1 MTYQRLL
8 SAYCQKGDID
18 GASQIL
24 EIMKSKDLPIGEL
37 VFNSLVMGHANTGL
51 ATNHYLQ
58 NKYLFLI

>member
-1 MTYQRLL
+1 M

-37 VFNSLVMGHANTGL
+37 VFNSLVMGHANTGYKL
-51 ATNHYLQ
+51 NYFIFQIL
-58 NKYLFLI
+58 